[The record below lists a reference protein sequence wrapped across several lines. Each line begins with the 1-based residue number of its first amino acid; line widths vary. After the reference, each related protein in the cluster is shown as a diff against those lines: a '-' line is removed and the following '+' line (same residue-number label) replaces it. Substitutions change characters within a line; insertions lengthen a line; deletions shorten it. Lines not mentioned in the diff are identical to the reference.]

1 MSAQRRYSRRVHVTK
16 VGTTRVCA
24 VCERTL
30 LLGERAIRYAPEEG
44 AEYVDVCPLCQE
56 TALEHGWIKEG
67 TPTVPTVGTERKR
80 RRRGLTE
87 FLGLTRT
94 GTEESLAPPEPILR
108 RLSVDEI
115 ALLEAADLFNASS
128 YRRTVGGI
136 AKSLGEPTASI
147 VALSGSAG
155 EMAVTVAW
163 DISWYQYRVTPD
175 SGQPVRLERRGHE
188 LDELETSFKDWNA
201 HVEDDGRLVPE
212 IARL

>member
-1 MSAQRRYSRRVHVTK
+1 MRVTK

-24 VCERTL
+24 ICERTL
-30 LLGERAIRYAPEEG
+30 LMGERAIRYAPEEG
-44 AEYVDVCPLCQE
+44 ADLVDVCPLCQE

-67 TPTVPTVGTERKR
+67 TPTVPTVVAERKR
-80 RRRGLTE
+80 RRRGFTE
-87 FLGLTRT
+87 FLGLSRA
-94 GTEESLAPPEPILR
+94 GAEESLAPPEPILR
-108 RLSVDEI
+108 RLSVDEV

-163 DISWYQYRVTPD
+163 DISWYQYRVTPE